1 MKIAI
6 AGLGLIGG
14 SFAKAIASKTRHH
27 IIGYDIS
34 RDVAR
39 RAYESGL
46 IDDSG
51 LDKFSEADIVLAALY
66 PGTAAEFLKSNRSK
80 FKRGAIVIDLCG
92 VKRFVVG
99 EVRELFSDVTYIGGH
114 PMAGRE
120 LSGFGAS
127 VADLYEG
134 ASMILTPDDSTD
146 PEALKTASNF
156 FLSLGFAKIMI
167 TTPEHHDEMIAFTSQ
182 MAHIVSSAYV
192 QNPVVDN
199 FDGFSAGSFADMTRV
214 AKLDENMWTELFML
228 NRDHLTEQLDIF
240 IGNLTRFRKYIS
252 EGDSEPL
259 REMLRDGREIKER
272 LTKK

>member
-27 IIGYDIS
+27 SIGYDIS
-34 RDVAR
+34 PDVAR
-39 RAYESGL
+39 CAYESGL

-51 LDKFSEADIVLAALY
+51 LEKFSEADIILVALY
-66 PGTAAEFLKSNRSK
+66 PETAVEFLKANHSK
-80 FKRGAIVIDLCG
+80 FKSGAIVIDLCG

-99 EVRELFSDVTYIGGH
+99 EVRELFGDVTYIGGH

-127 VADLYEG
+127 LAALYEG
-134 ASMILTPDDSTD
+134 ASMILTPGDSTD
-146 PEALKTASNF
+146 PEALKTAGNF
-156 FLSLGFAKIMI
+156 FMSLGFSKIMV

-192 QNPVVDN
+192 QNPIVDN

-214 AKLDENMWTELFML
+214 AKLDENMWTELFTL
-228 NRDHLTEQLDIF
+228 NSDYLTEQLDVF
-240 IGNLTRFRKYIS
+240 IDNIVRFRKYIS
-252 EGDSEPL
+252 EGDSERL
-259 REMLRDGREIKER
+259 REMLRNGREIKER
-272 LTKK
+272 L